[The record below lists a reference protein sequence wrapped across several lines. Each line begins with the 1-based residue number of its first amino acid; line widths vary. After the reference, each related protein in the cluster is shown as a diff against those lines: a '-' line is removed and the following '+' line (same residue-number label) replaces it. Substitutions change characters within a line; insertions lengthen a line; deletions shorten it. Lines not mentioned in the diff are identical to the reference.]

1 MDMNI
6 AYRYYGQNALYLN
19 MTNRCTN
26 KCKFCIRYTD
36 SGVDGVDLW
45 LEHEP
50 GLNEIK
56 EALKKAEYE
65 KCEEIVMCGYGEPTM
80 RWEIIPEVCRFIRG
94 GNPNAKIRINT
105 NGHGNRIAGRD
116 ITPMFEGLVDEI
128 SISLNEKNAK
138 KYHEICVCD
147 YGEDGFEELLSF
159 AKKAKQHV
167 KSVVLSVVDV
177 LPPEDIEECRRL
189 AEKTGVPLRV
199 REMIN

>member
-1 MDMNI
+1 MTITYED
-6 AYRYYGQNALYLN
+6 GSGLYIN
-19 MTNRCTN
+19 STNRCTN
-26 KCKFCIRYTD
+26 SCDFCVRVTE
-36 SGVDGVDLW
+36 DGHYGDLW
-45 LEHEP
+45 LDREP
-50 GLNEIK
+50 TV
-56 EALKKAEYE
+56 
-65 KCEEIVMCGYGEPTM
+65 EEMIADIDKRDLTKYTEVVFCGYGEPTM
-80 RWEIIPEVCRFIRG
+80 RWEIIPEVCRFIRS